1 MAVADNS
8 EKSLRWK
15 QAESSRLAWALLLSL
30 VLHLF
35 AYGTYHTGVRYGWWR
50 YLSTRPFMQSARM
63 LTDLLRPPPKAQP
76 PKPEA
81 IPLVF
86 VEVNPVAATPEPP
99 KDAKFYSDKNS
110 KAANP
115 EPDKETDIPKISGK
129 QEQVTK
135 TEDVPKVTPPEK
147 FVPLQPS
154 KPPEVAREEK
164 PKPAEKP
171 GDLALGKPEPRPP
184 TETGATPKSRPRTL
198 QEAMA
203 RKQMNRIPGEA
214 MKQDGG
220 VKRRLEIAS
229 LDTKA
234 TPFGA
239 YDAALVE
246 AISKRWFTLLD
257 QRDYASDS
265 RGKVV
270 LHFRLYYDGSVKQM
284 AVAENSTTSEV
295 LGLLCRKAVEDP
307 APFPAWPSDMRRM
320 LGDTRSIQFTFY
332 YN

>member
-1 MAVADNS
+1 MAVANKA
-8 EKSLRWK
+8 ETPLRWK
-15 QAESSRLAWALLLSL
+15 QVESSRLAWALLFSL
-30 VLHLF
+30 VIHIF
-35 AYGTYHTGVRYGWWR
+35 VYGTYQAGSRFGWWR
-50 YLSTRPFMQSARM
+50 YLSERPFMRTASM
-63 LTDLLRPPPKAQP
+63 LTDLLPRP
-76 PKPEA
+76 PKPPKPQE

-99 KDAKFYSDKNS
+99 KDAKFYSDKNA

-115 EPDKETDIPKISGK
+115 DAERETNIPKIAGT
-129 QEQVTK
+129 QEQMIR
-135 TEDVPKVTPPEK
+135 TENVPKEKPPEK
-147 FVPLQPS
+147 FVPLQPAKPAEVAKDETP
-154 KPPEVAREEK
+154 KPP
-164 PKPAEKP
+164 EKP
-171 GDLALGKPEPRPP
+171 GDLAMGKPELRPP
-184 TETGATPKSRPRTL
+184 AETVEPARPRPRTL
-198 QEAMA
+198 QEALA
-203 RKQMNRIPGEA
+203 RKPANRIPGEA

-220 VKRRLEIAS
+220 VKRRLEISS

-246 AISKRWFTLLD
+246 AISRRWFALLD

-270 LHFRLYYDGSVKQM
+270 LQFRLYYDGSVKHM
-284 AVAENSTTSEV
+284 SIAENSTTSEV

-320 LGDTRSIQFTFY
+320 LGDNRSIQFVFY